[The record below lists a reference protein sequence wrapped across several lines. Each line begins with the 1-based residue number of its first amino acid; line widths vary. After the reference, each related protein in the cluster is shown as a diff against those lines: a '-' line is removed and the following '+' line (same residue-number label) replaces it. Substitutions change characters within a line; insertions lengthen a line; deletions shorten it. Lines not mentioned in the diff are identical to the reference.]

1 MEVEKIPTLG
11 RLMLTKMAARFPG
24 EDLAV
29 LASPPSTPS
38 RKVGTARLSART
50 GDMTC
55 TAE

>member
-29 LASPPSTPS
+29 LAYPPSTPS